1 MSRSPTIIV
10 LQGLP
15 WNPIKTIEA
24 VMTIRVAINGFGR
37 IGRCILRAG
46 WNNPSIEF
54 VHINDLTSDEMLA
67 HLLKYDSVHGT
78 FDEDVSAVEG
88 GLLIGDTLVPTTTE
102 RDPTALPWQ
111 DRKVDVVLEC
121 TGVFRKREGASKHL
135 AAGAKR
141 VIISAP
147 AIEPDITVCMGVND
161 SELKAE
167 HRIIS
172 NASCTTNC
180 LAPVAK
186 VLDETFG
193 IISGLITTVHSYTMD
208 QRLLDAPHKKDFRRA
223 RAAAVNMVPTSTGAA
238 KAVGLVLPQ
247 LAGKLNGMAIRV
259 PTPNVSLVDL
269 VITTEKPVS
278 VEAINAALTEAAAG
292 PLKGVLAAETAP
304 LVSGDLVGNPHSSI
318 ADLPLTQTMG
328 DNLAKVLSWYDN
340 EWGFSNRMLDLTV
353 RIASL

>member
-1 MSRSPTIIV
+1 M
-10 LQGLP
+10 
-15 WNPIKTIEA
+15 A
-24 VMTIRVAINGFGR
+24 IRVAINGFGR

-46 WNNPSIEF
+46 WSNPDIEF
-54 VHINDLTSDEMLA
+54 VHINDLTSAEMLA

-78 FDEDVSAVEG
+78 FNEDVSVVDD
-88 GLLIGDTLVPTTTE
+88 GLKIGDVVVPISAE
-102 RDPTALPWQ
+102 RDPSDLPWAT
-111 DRKVDVVLEC
+111 KNVDVVLEC
-121 TGVFRKREGASKHL
+121 TGVFRKRAGATKHL
-135 AAGAKR
+135 TAGAKR

-147 AIEPDITVCMGVND
+147 AIEPDITICMGVND
-161 SELKAE
+161 ELLTTE

-186 VLDETFG
+186 VIDDSFG
-193 IISGLITTVHSYTMD
+193 LVSGLLTTVHSYTMN

-238 KAVGLVLPQ
+238 KAVALVLPQ

-259 PTPNVSLVDL
+259 PTPNVSLIDL
-269 VITTEKPVS
+269 VFTTEKPVT
-278 VEAINAALTEAAAG
+278 VESINAALTEAANGA
-292 PLKGVLAAETAP
+292 LKGVLAAERAP
-304 LVSGDLVGNPHSSI
+304 LVSSDLVGNPHSSI

-328 DNLAKVLSWYDN
+328 DNFAKILSWYDN